1 MRAQDSLVAA
11 SGLCSAPPSL
21 PIGARPNGVALHK
34 NKLTLCLAVMQL
46 AGVTCALSACML
58 VCGVSAAGATNMGGA
73 PGMANDLATGGQGG
87 RNVHGGGG
95 GSGGGSGRN

>member
-1 MRAQDSLVAA
+1 MLGAPVVADRGT
-11 SGLCSAPPSL
+11 S
-21 PIGARPNGVALHK
+21 NGVALYK
-34 NKLTLCLAVMQL
+34 NKLTLCLAVMLL
-46 AGVTCALSACML
+46 AGATCALSACML